1 MALATV
7 ESFKKPRPKN
17 ALQLF
22 PDFDGTVH
30 PACLHR
36 QRARA
41 RILARAQV
49 RRVYSNLE
57 SIACRA
63 RLLLATDLGPSSAVN
78 SGPSA
83 AVCWTDVMGRR
94 CAGLRAEA

>member
-36 QRARA
+36 QRAG
-41 RILARAQV
+41 
-49 RRVYSNLE
+49 SH
-57 SIACRA
+57 SC
-63 RLLLATDLGPSSAVN
+63 P
-78 SGPSA
+78 
-83 AVCWTDVMGRR
+83 
-94 CAGLRAEA
+94 CAGPQSIQQLRVESVSRSTAFGN